1 MKFFEPSGVFFLLK
15 MFGKNRQKVVEWL
28 QSLSKIILFN
38 DHRANTFVGDELIT
52 FGKSLDFLRED
63 KFVDLATKNF
73 VGPGQHEPEHRA
85 LIWRR
90 YIQIWAGEHCKKLNG
105 SFCDFGCYD
114 GAASNFVNDYCDLES
129 SNIKFYLYD
138 LFETPPNVP
147 KQSKHDKELYDE
159 VKNRFKNYK
168 NIEIIRGS
176 LPETLEENCPENISF
191 AHIDLNN
198 AETELSVLEFIYDRI
213 AKGGIILFDDYGWS
227 HYKDQQ
233 VKEKEFLEKRGQKT
247 LELPTGQGLLIKW

>member
-1 MKFFEPSGVFFLLK
+1 

-73 VGPGQHEPEHRA
+73 VGPGQHESEHRA

-129 SNIKFYLYD
+129 SNIKFKSIMPLHKIN
-138 LFETPPNVP
+138 E
-147 KQSKHDKELYDE
+147 QSNHD
-159 VKNRFKNYK
+159 
-168 NIEIIRGS
+168 
-176 LPETLEENCPENISF
+176 
-191 AHIDLNN
+191 
-198 AETELSVLEFIYDRI
+198 
-213 AKGGIILFDDYGWS
+213 
-227 HYKDQQ
+227 
-233 VKEKEFLEKRGQKT
+233 FLEWTKT
-247 LELPTGQGLLIKW
+247 WSRVNLINLGIKINNSKKEIY